1 MGANKSIPVRW
12 TKQFESVQWW
22 RLRSKDHD
30 LGEVWIYRYG
40 QKVLLGYGGRKMAHT
55 AQGRADDE
63 QTVMHAPPYNMLT
76 TPFCLINLSS
86 ITFFTFHFLMLFEK
100 LLFAKTD

>member
-63 QTVMHAPPYNMLT
+63 QTVMHAPPHNMLT
-76 TPFCLINLSS
+76 TILFNKYFFHNL
-86 ITFFTFHFLMLFEK
+86 FTFHFLDAF
-100 LLFAKTD
+100 